1 MRRARTLL
9 LSVCLVALAGCGAAD
24 EAPPRLS
31 DQVRTGA
38 DTDDG
43 PGVGVTS
50 FDGTLEF
57 EYLSGVVRGGI
68 NRLALAGD
76 GTGEVSFGVDDPIA
90 VTVSDDEL
98 ASIAQALAAVDLG
111 AIADES
117 SDGAVPDDGELYRF
131 DHDGT
136 QVEVPVTAA
145 PPELQA
151 LADRLIDVIAA
162 NEPA

>member
-1 MRRARTLL
+1 MRRVWTLL
-9 LSVCLVALAGCGAAD
+9 LSLCLVAAVGCAGGQD
-24 EAPPRLS
+24 APPRLA

-38 DTDDG
+38 DTEDG

-57 EYLSGVVRGGI
+57 EHLSGVVRGGI
-68 NRLALAGD
+68 NRLALVGD

-111 AIADES
+111 AIADEA

-131 DHDGT
+131 AHDGT
-136 QVEVPVTAA
+136 QVEVPVTDA
-145 PPELQA
+145 PPELQT
-151 LADRLIDVIAA
+151 LADRLTAVIDA